1 MSEAPLPDAQ
11 PNASRAAEKAAR
23 ESYGKLL
30 AILAA
35 RFRDL
40 DAAEDALGDALI
52 AALETWPR
60 DGVPA
65 SPEAWL
71 LTAARRRLLNRAR
84 HEGVRAATEAGIR
97 AELEAMLSPE
107 RTEHEFPDRRL
118 ALLFACAHPA
128 IDPTAR
134 TPLLLQTVLGL
145 DADRIAD
152 AFLVSRAAMA
162 QRLVRTKRKIRD
174 AGIPFR
180 EPAANDVEARLETVL
195 EAIYAAY
202 ATDWLDSASTLADEA
217 VWLARVLVSVAP
229 EAPEARGLLALL
241 LHVHARRAARR
252 DAEGAF
258 VPLDA
263 QDPARWDAA
272 AIAEAEEHLYRA
284 SRAGRIGRFQLEAAV
299 QSAHAAR
306 RFTGATDWPAIA
318 ALYDALLALTD
329 SPVVAVNR
337 AVAIAEAH
345 GAASGLAALEALADD
360 VHHAARLDGY
370 QPWWAARAELLA
382 RGGQAGAARA
392 AYDRAIALAGDAAT
406 RAFLERR
413 RDAAIAGAAGS

>member
-1 MSEAPLPDAQ
+1 MSDAVPAGAAPA
-11 PNASRAAEKAAR
+11 ASRAAEKAAR

-40 DAAEDALGDALI
+40 GAAEDALGDALV

-71 LTAARRRLLNRAR
+71 LTAARRRLLNHAR
-84 HEGVRAATEAGIR
+84 HQGVRAGTEAQVR

-107 RTEHEFPDRRL
+107 RANHEFPDRRL

-128 IDPTAR
+128 IDPAAR

-145 DADRIAD
+145 HADRIAD
-152 AFLVSRAAMA
+152 AFLTSRSAMA

-174 AGIPFR
+174 AGIPMR
-180 EPAANDVEARLETVL
+180 EPVAADLPERLESVL
-195 EAIYAAY
+195 EAVYAAY

-229 EAPEARGLLALL
+229 QEPEALGLLALL
-241 LHVHARRAARR
+241 LHVHARRHARR
-252 DAEGAF
+252 DANGAF
-258 VPLDA
+258 VPLGA

-272 AIAEAEEHLYRA
+272 AITEAEQVLYAA
-284 SRAGRIGRFQLEAAV
+284 SRTGRIGRFQLEAAV
-299 QSAHAAR
+299 QSVHAAR
-306 RFTGATDWPAIA
+306 RLTGATDWPAIA

-337 AVAIAEAH
+337 AVAIAEARV
-345 GAASGLAALEALADD
+345 AADGLAALDTLTQD
-360 VHHAARLDGY
+360 VRLHDY
-370 QPWWAARAELLA
+370 QPWWAARAELLTRCN
-382 RGGQAGAARA
+382 RGSEARA
-392 AYDRAIALAGDAAT
+392 AYERAIALAPDAAA
-406 RAFLERR
+406 RAFLQQR
-413 RDAAIAGAAGS
+413 RDASDTNGMAS